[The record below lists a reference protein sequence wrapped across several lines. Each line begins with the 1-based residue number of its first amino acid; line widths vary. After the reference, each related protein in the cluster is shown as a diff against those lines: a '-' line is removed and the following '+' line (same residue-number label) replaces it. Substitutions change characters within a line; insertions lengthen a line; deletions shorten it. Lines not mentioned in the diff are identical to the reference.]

1 MGEEGGGGDGRS
13 KEGFFE
19 KVKDED
25 DFKGSRLDFQFLTFL
40 LAFFFFFGSSTESVS
55 LRFEIH
61 SLLFRASYSNW
72 ILDHFF
78 TVSLIGFD
86 YST

>member
-40 LAFFFFFGSSTESVS
+40 LACFFF
-55 LRFEIH
+55 
-61 SLLFRASYSNW
+61 W
-72 ILDHFF
+72 ILNRVCFSEIRN
-78 TVSLIGFD
+78 SL
-86 YST
+86 STL

>member
-25 DFKGSRLDFQFLTFL
+25 DFKGSRLDFQFLPSCL
-40 LAFFFFFGSSTESVS
+40 LAFFFGSSTESVS